1 MSDYIGMSAQG
12 WPINLT
18 AQKVTIAIN
27 ASASDVIPTQGKAIV
42 GLVMPSS
49 WTAASIQFY
58 AAFSQVAPGADST
71 LLHPVKD
78 LTTANYM
85 QTIGAADDWI
95 AFPLADALFAP
106 FVQLRSV
113 TAGGVTPVT
122 QNAAREIILLL
133 RNFLD

>member
-1 MSDYIGMSAQG
+1 MSDFLGMAAQG
-12 WPINLT
+12 WAINLF
-18 AQKVTIAIN
+18 AQKCTIA
-27 ASASDVIPTQGKAIV
+27 ASASASEVIATQGKALI
-42 GLVMPSS
+42 GLVMPAG

-71 LLHPVKD
+71 QLHVVKD

-95 AFPLADALFAP
+95 VFPLADALFAP
-106 FVQLRSV
+106 FIQLRSV

-122 QNAAREIILLL
+122 QNAARDIILLF